1 MVMMRIRFDSGRG
14 SDALCAKAMSHA
26 EVDGRARMVSGW
38 DEVEAEVG
46 GVVSLEGAVNP
57 EVGGSSGE
65 GVEEMSESQN
75 INGDFSGAV
84 PSSSATGR
92 VMNLDDGIC
101 RRFSDGRWR
110 GVASVP
116 S

>member
-1 MVMMRIRFDSGRG
+1 M
-14 SDALCAKAMSHA
+14 
-26 EVDGRARMVSGW
+26 
-38 DEVEAEVG
+38 
-46 GVVSLEGAVNP
+46 SLEGAVNP

-92 VMNLDDGIC
+92 DASATVVGVVLHRSHRERLQELCRHCQVWRRLLDLHLT
-101 RRFSDGRWR
+101 
-110 GVASVP
+110 
-116 S
+116 